1 MACRLCLNHRGVD
14 SPAADISRRQFL
26 ARSGAVT
33 GLGLLASVLPGVLKA
48 NGWDNP
54 AYAQSVDLVEDTFNG
69 LVAFLLPG
77 NDAYSV
83 LQGETADGPGGIA
96 AGGTKALIA
105 SLDRYLPTPHLH
117 VLGVDLGIPLVDT
130 VPLSAAVANLLDAV
144 ALIVNPLAVAPVTPT
159 GISLSAFSHLS
170 SAEKARVFQLLE
182 GLAVPDDK
190 LPEPFTRASGNLSF
204 IAGIVPGFA
213 TFLAGNEQGVYDAAT
228 RSLTGRPVSWQI
240 SGYQPDGPVEGW
252 DELKG
257 YYRGR
262 KKADP

>member
-1 MACRLCLNHRGVD
+1 MNHAGVD

-26 ARSGAVT
+26 TRSGAVT

-48 NGWDNP
+48 NGWYNP

-69 LVAFLLPG
+69 LVAFMLPG

-117 VLGVDLGIPLVDT
+117 VLGIDLGIPLLDT

-144 ALIVNPLAVAPVTPT
+144 ALIVNPLALNPVTAT

-170 SAEKARVFQLLE
+170 STEKARVFQALE
-182 GLAVPDDK
+182 GLQVPDDK
-190 LPEPFTRASGNLSF
+190 VPEPFTRVSGNLSF

-213 TFLAGNEQGVYDAAT
+213 AFLGGNEQGVYDAAT

-240 SGYQPDGPVEGW
+240 SGYQPNGPVEGW

>member
-1 MACRLCLNHRGVD
+1 M
-14 SPAADISRRQFL
+14 
-26 ARSGAVT
+26 T

-69 LVAFLLPG
+69 LVAFMLPG

-96 AGGTKALIA
+96 AGGAKALIA

-117 VLGVDLGIPLVDT
+117 VLGIDLAAGLGLVDRE
-130 VPLSAAVANLLDAV
+130 
-144 ALIVNPLAVAPVTPT
+144 VNPLAVAPVTST

-182 GLAVPDDK
+182 GLQVPDDK

-213 TFLAGNEQGVYDAAT
+213 AFLAGNEQGVYDAAT

-240 SGYQPDGPVEGW
+240 SGYQPAGPVEGW

>member
-1 MACRLCLNHRGVD
+1 MACRLCLNHPGVD
-14 SPAADISRRQFL
+14 STAADISRRQFL

-48 NGWDNP
+48 SGWYNP
-54 AYAQSVDLVEDTFNG
+54 AYAQSVDLVQDTFNG
-69 LVAFLLPG
+69 LVAFMLPG

-83 LQGETADGPGGIA
+83 FQGETADGPGGIA
-96 AGGTKALIA
+96 AGGANALIA

-117 VLGVDLGIPLVDT
+117 VLGIDLGIPLFDT

-144 ALIVNPLAVAPVTPT
+144 ALTVNPLALNPVTPT

-170 SAEKARVFQLLE
+170 SAEKAKVFQLLE
-182 GLAVPDDK
+182 GLQVPDDK

-213 TFLAGNEQGVYDAAT
+213 AFLGGNEQGAYDAAT